1 MALAGLAL
9 AMLAAASP
17 AAADEADDPAAPAD
31 HATPTLFLD
40 DEDESGARAR
50 PGVWPIAVELDL
62 GDGVPGLDLP
72 PVGLA
77 VRLSEDTRLGAAGG
91 VDLDGDGAVGII
103 AFEIDF

>member
-9 AMLAAASP
+9 AMLAAAAP
-17 AAADEADDPAAPAD
+17 AAADEADDPAALA
-31 HATPTLFLD
+31 AYGTPTLFLAD
-40 DEDESGARAR
+40 KDESGARAR

-62 GDGVPGLDLP
+62 GDGERGLDLP

-77 VRLSEDTRLGAAGG
+77 VRLSEDASLGAAGG
-91 VDLDGDGAVGII
+91 LELDGDGAVGII